1 MIGLTDLQRS
11 ALDLI
16 TMHPHSRPITGT
28 EVANRIG
35 LKPRSSGKEGADMR
49 SIIHALRIKGYP
61 ICASGRG
68 YWYPASGDELK
79 GFIGSLEARATMV
92 QEAVEGLKLGYE
104 LVGQAKGQDAVKN
117 ATRVNFRA
125 KRDGIMTVFSIS
137 ESAVEDFMKVYP
149 DAERL

>member
-1 MIGLTDLQRS
+1 MTNLTDLQRN

-49 SIIHALRIKGYP
+49 SVIHALRVKGYP

-79 GFIGSLEARATMV
+79 AYIESLEARAND
-92 QEAVEGLKLGYE
+92 QLEAVEGLKLGYE
-104 LVGQAKGQDAVKN
+104 LVGQAKGQEAVKV
-117 ATRVNFRA
+117 ATKVRFRA
-125 KRDGIMTVFSIS
+125 KKEGAPTIFEIS
-137 ESAVEDFMKVYP
+137 EANVEAFLAKYP

>member
-1 MIGLTDLQRS
+1 MTGLTDLQRG

-35 LKPRSSGKEGADMR
+35 LKPRSTGKEGADMR
-49 SIIHALRIKGYP
+49 SVIHALRMKGYP

-79 GFIGSLEARATMV
+79 AYIESLEARAND
-92 QEAVEGLKLGYE
+92 QLEAAAGLKLGYE
-104 LVGQAKGQDAVKN
+104 LVGQAKGQEAVKV
-117 ATRVNFRA
+117 ATKARFTA
-125 KRDGIMTVFSIS
+125 KKDGIRTAFEIS
-137 ESAVEDFMKVYP
+137 EANVEAFKEKYP

>member
-1 MIGLTDLQRS
+1 MTNLTDLQRG

-28 EVANRIG
+28 EIANRIG
-35 LKPRSSGKEGADMR
+35 LKPRTSGKEGADMR
-49 SIIHALRIKGYP
+49 SVIHALRIKGYP

-79 GFIGSLEARATMV
+79 AYIESLEARAND
-92 QEAVEGLKLGYE
+92 QLEAVEGLKLGYE
-104 LVGQAKGQDAVKN
+104 LVGQAKGQEEVKK
-117 ATRVNFRA
+117 ATRAQFRA
-125 KRDGIMTVFSIS
+125 KKDGIMTVFSIS

-149 DAERL
+149 DAERI